1 MSFLSGLIGKAGRF
15 LTGDGIGSTISR
27 MVLTGLAVKKLSES
41 SQKDTNAESAANE
54 TPDYGVREQV
64 SADPTTKIP
73 VIYGDAFIGGKL
85 VDARMTNNN
94 QTMWYCMALCEVTG
108 NNIAGTAST
117 FQIEDVYWNNSRMT
131 FQSHT
136 AATNNA
142 YTANTLVDRNGKVDD
157 SVKGLVQVF
166 VFNGKSGSTSQLL
179 AINNTSQTGAVD
191 TGGSAVN
198 YGYNLFPQWTSTD
211 LMTDLVYVLVK
222 VDYNKE
228 KNISGLAEM
237 KFHVKNSLKAP
248 GDVLYDYMTNTRYGA
263 GIAVGDINVS

>member
-1 MSFLSGLIGKAGRF
+1 MSLKDLFGKGIKF
-15 LTGDGIGSTISR
+15 ITGDSIGASVVRTIGA
-27 MVLTGLAVKKLSES
+27 GLAVKKLYQS
-41 SQKDTNAESAANE
+41 SQKDNNIDTAESE

-64 SADPTTKIP
+64 SADPTTKVP
-73 VIYGDAFIGGKL
+73 VVYGDAFIGGKL

-136 AATNNA
+136 ASTNDA

-157 SVKGLVQVF
+157 SIKGLVQVF

-211 LMTDLVYVLVK
+211 LMTDLIYVLVK

-237 KFHVKNSLKAP
+237 KFHIKNSLKAP
-248 GDVLYDYMTNTRYGA
+248 GDVLYDYMTNSRYGA
-263 GIAVGDINVS
+263 GIAAGDINVS